1 MPEITYREALNQA
14 LSEEMERDDS
24 VFLMGEEVAEYDG
37 AYKVS
42 KGLLDKFD
50 ELRVV
55 DTPISELGFAGLGVG
70 AAMVGLRPVIE
81 FMTFNFSILALD
93 QVLHSAAKMLYMSG
107 GQINIPMV
115 FRGPTGAALQL
126 GAQHSQAVETWYVHA
141 PGIKVVTPATP
152 ADAKGLLKAAIRDDD
167 PVVVM
172 EGELLYNLR
181 GEVPDGEHIVPLGLA
196 DLKRQGDDVSIIT
209 HGKMV
214 HLALQ
219 AATRLERD
227 GIQADVLDLRSLRP
241 LDVDAILASVRKTNR
256 VIYLEEGWPYAG
268 IGAQIAATIQEEAF
282 DHLDAPVLRVTQ
294 ADVPMPYAKEPG
306 TAGKTQCPAGGGC
319 LPAGPLPEITRWQ
332 PRFIWKR
339 SPRPWRRGSSF
350 GGSRQRATRSRMG
363 ISSQRSKRT
372 RRPWSWWPGA
382 RGFSERFSL
391 RRAPLHRWV
400 R

>member
-1 MPEITYREALNQA
+1 MAEITYREALNQA
-14 LSEEMERDDS
+14 LAEEMERDDS

-42 KGLLDKFD
+42 KGLLDRFG

-55 DTPISELGFAGLGVG
+55 DSPISELGFAGLGVG
-70 AAMVGLRPVIE
+70 AAMVGLRPIIE

-126 GAQHSQAVETWYVHA
+126 GAQHSQACETWYVHA

-167 PVVVM
+167 PVAFM
-172 EGELLYNLR
+172 EGELLYNIR
-181 GEVPDGEHIVPLGLA
+181 GEVPDGEHIVPLGVA
-196 DLKRQGDDVSIIT
+196 DLKREGRDVSIIT

-219 AATRLERD
+219 SAAKLEKE
-227 GIQADVLDLRSLRP
+227 GIEAEVLDLRSLRP

-256 VIYLEEGWPYAG
+256 VVYLEEGWPYAG
-268 IGAQIAATIQEEAF
+268 IGAQIAALIQEEAF
-282 DHLDAPVLRVTQ
+282 DDLDAPILRVTQ
-294 ADVPMPYAKEPG
+294 ADVPMPYAKNLEVLAKPS
-306 TAGKTQCPAGGGC
+306 AQRVIDACKKV
-319 LPAGPLPEITRWQ
+319 LY
-332 PRFIWKR
+332 
-339 SPRPWRRGSSF
+339 
-350 GGSRQRATRSRMG
+350 RQ
-363 ISSQRSKRT
+363 
-372 RRPWSWWPGA
+372 
-382 RGFSERFSL
+382 
-391 RRAPLHRWV
+391 
-400 R
+400 